1 MYNGLLYFPI
11 GKDSLEVK
19 WDCNRSDSIIIPE
32 TITIDNKPYIVSSLR
47 NSAFEQ
53 KVLRLPGVKIIKGS
67 AFFHTRFKRL
77 IIPEGV
83 ISIGNSAF
91 LECSQ
96 LKYVELP
103 SSLKSIGDN
112 AFRTEHLDTVRV
124 NFREPI
130 PLPKNVFG

>member
-1 MYNGLLYFPI
+1 MYIELPPSVSEIPGACFWECH
-11 GKDSLEVK
+11 SLSEI
-19 WDCNRSDSIIIPE
+19 RM
-32 TITIDNKPYIVSSLR
+32 
-47 NSAFEQ
+47 
-53 KVLRLPGVKIIKGS
+53 PGVKIIKGS

-112 AFRTEHLDTVRV
+112 AFRTERLDTVKV

-130 PLPKNVFG
+130 PLPKNVFLLIRSNTSRRKIVL